1 VSARRSRKGRARGE
15 IIAAF
20 RKAVKSP
27 DAATECLERLF
38 GPTDSDDETA
48 FVDRMVL
55 VGLVAEAFGNL
66 RTAATEARKT
76 NEVLKVALGVREL

>member
-1 VSARRSRKGRARGE
+1 
-15 IIAAF
+15 
-20 RKAVKSP
+20 
-27 DAATECLERLF
+27 LF

-48 FVDRMVL
+48 FVDRMVI

-66 RTAATEARKT
+66 RTAAAEARKT